1 MSEQQDPVEGTS
13 EEPVVSFRKPTRR
26 GVLRRKKV
34 EEEEVEKED
43 GSEDD
48 EDTIDRKLRDIRE
61 VQQLRKRRNGMT
73 ALECALGKRIA
84 SEFDEHEDDPF
95 KSSKTGGMMTLPEEK
110 RKKLT
115 AEDITSGMKDQFH
128 KEELLF
134 DEDEEMKKYIE
145 ANLYKNKKSDTREEK
160 PIRTQSAEDEILL
173 RVAEKVR
180 AYTSK
185 KDDELLSN
193 QMLAGIPEVDLG
205 IEARMKNVLET
216 ERLKGDMVA
225 NGGKPPPSEQNP
237 KKYKR
242 FRIE

>member
-1 MSEQQDPVEGTS
+1 MTEPSVSTEETS
-13 EEPVVSFRKPTRR
+13 EEQVISFRKPTRR
-26 GVLRRKKV
+26 AALRKPKP
-34 EEEEVEKED
+34 EEIEKD
-43 GSEDD
+43 GGSDEDD
-48 EDTIDRKLRDIRE
+48 ERIERKLRDIQE
-61 VQQLRKRRNGMT
+61 VQKLRKRRNGMT

-84 SEFDEHEDDPF
+84 SEFDELEDNPF
-95 KSSKTGGMMTLPEEK
+95 KSRSGNMMTLPEDK
-110 RKKLT
+110 KKKLT
-115 AEDITSGMKDQFH
+115 AEDITTGMQDQFH

-145 ANLYKNKKSDTREEK
+145 ANMNQSRSVTDTLEAKNARFC
-160 PIRTQSAEDEILL
+160 SAEDEILH

-180 AYTSK
+180 AYSSK

-216 ERLKGDMVA
+216 EKLKGDMIA
-225 NGGKPPPSEQNP
+225 NGGKPPPSEEKP

-242 FRIE
+242 FRID